1 MSLVW
6 CTCYKCQ
13 EDTGDDSYV
22 SKSTRTY
29 HYRKHYQHNKQE
41 YYSLD
46 SNEIIINHSSNDTTE
61 MDNFGYVDFFEQI
74 I

>member
-13 EDTGDDSYV
+13 EDTGDGSYV

-29 HYRKHYQHNKQE
+29 HRKHYQHNKQE

-46 SNEIIINHSSNDTTE
+46 SNEIIINYSNETMG
-61 MDNFGYVDFFEQI
+61 MDNFGYVDFFGQI